1 MAKNT
6 LKIGIIGCGYI
17 ADYYVDNIKNSNTL
31 SIEAC
36 FDINKKRLLEFCKYY
51 NLKSVDKIDEIIF
64 NKEINLILNLTP
76 PEHHFK
82 INKKVLKYGKS
93 IFCEKPIALDI
104 EETQILFDLAKK
116 NNLNL
121 WSAPS
126 IIFNDFSKSL
136 RKKILPKLSKDNIVG
151 YGFFETPNL
160 ANLNTEKW
168 VSPSG
173 AKWPLENELLH
184 GSVIE
189 HSGYLIS
196 LICSIIGP
204 VIEMTSIPSKFLRKS
219 DFKKFN
225 LEKNSFGFNHSII
238 VLSFAN
244 NSKFTLIISEQTK
257 ARRSLEIY
265 DKNISLNITDIRD
278 DYSTLIFNDYRD
290 KSFLNKQSNK
300 IYEIARRISNLV
312 PSFLAMPLLT
322 SNPFIYDKR
331 IKTSNYRW
339 IDLLKKRKP
348 ANFHYGLRALQIYD
362 QHFRGTQIMEEF
374 FQHCNEINLSIN
386 KECFKEKTRTT
397 FNHKKLTDFLNLYD
411 KSKKNN

>member
-1 MAKNT
+1 
-6 LKIGIIGCGYI
+6 
-17 ADYYVDNIKNSNTL
+17 
-31 SIEAC
+31 
-36 FDINKKRLLEFCKYY
+36 
-51 NLKSVDKIDEIIF
+51 
-64 NKEINLILNLTP
+64 
-76 PEHHFK
+76 
-82 INKKVLKYGKS
+82 
-93 IFCEKPIALDI
+93 
-104 EETQILFDLAKK
+104 
-116 NNLNL
+116 
-121 WSAPS
+121 
-126 IIFNDFSKSL
+126 
-136 RKKILPKLSKDNIVG
+136 
-151 YGFFETPNL
+151 
-160 ANLNTEKW
+160 
-168 VSPSG
+168 
-173 AKWPLENELLH
+173 AKWPLENEILH

-204 VIEMTSIPSKFLRKS
+204 VIEMTSIPSKFIRKS
-219 DFKKFN
+219 EFKKLN

-348 ANFHYGLRALQIYD
+348 ANFHYG
-362 QHFRGTQIMEEF
+362 
-374 FQHCNEINLSIN
+374 
-386 KECFKEKTRTT
+386 
-397 FNHKKLTDFLNLYD
+397 
-411 KSKKNN
+411 